1 MLIEHFSFE
10 EQASLVWQF
19 LCSVPILL
27 MEDSFSWMI
36 SYLPDEEQLDVL
48 HCIEEV
54 VPKDMLLQK
63 VINLN
68 LVEGLW
74 KYVVKT

>member
-27 MEDSFSWMI
+27 LEDSFLWMT

-54 VPKDMLLQK
+54 VPQDKLLQK
-63 VINLN
+63 VINFILLKVYAN
-68 LVEGLW
+68 IL
-74 KYVVKT
+74 

>member
-27 MEDSFSWMI
+27 LEDSFLWMT

-48 HCIEEV
+48 HCIKEV
-54 VPKDMLLQK
+54 VPQDKLLQK
-63 VINLN
+63 VINFILLKVYAN
-68 LVEGLW
+68 ML
-74 KYVVKT
+74 